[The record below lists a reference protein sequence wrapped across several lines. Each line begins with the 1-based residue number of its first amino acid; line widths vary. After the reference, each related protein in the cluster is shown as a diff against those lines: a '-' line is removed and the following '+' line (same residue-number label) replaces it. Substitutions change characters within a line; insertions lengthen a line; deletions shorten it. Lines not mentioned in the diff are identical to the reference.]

1 VNLFFSAALFALLA
15 LFYRLSL
22 APLGE
27 LLERREK
34 KILQVV
40 TEEVE

>member
-1 VNLFFSAALFALLA
+1 LLSAVLSGLLA
-15 LFYRLSL
+15 LLYRLSL

-27 LLERREK
+27 LLQQRERQ
-34 KILQVV
+34 ILQVV